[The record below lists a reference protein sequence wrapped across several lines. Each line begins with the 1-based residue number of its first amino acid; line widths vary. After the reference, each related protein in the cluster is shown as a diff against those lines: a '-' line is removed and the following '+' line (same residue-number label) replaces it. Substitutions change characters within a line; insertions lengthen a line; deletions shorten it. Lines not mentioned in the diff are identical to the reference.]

1 MLKLDESFWEKKY
14 QNKDYGWDIGY
25 PSTPL
30 KKYIDQL
37 EDKILKIL
45 VPGAGNAYEVEY
57 LFEQGYK
64 NVSLIDFAETPI
76 DNFKKRLPNFPHN
89 QIFKEDFFAHKEKY
103 KLIIEQ
109 TFFTS
114 LPRSKR
120 TDYAKKMYELLETGG
135 KLSGL
140 LFNHEFNPDHPP
152 FGGTKEEYLK
162 LFTPYFTINVME
174 NCYNSIKPRRDRE
187 LFFILT
193 KK

>member
-1 MLKLDESFWEKKY
+1 MLKLDESFWGKKY
-14 QNKDYGWDIGY
+14 QNEDYGWDIGY

-89 QIFKEDFFAHKEKY
+89 QIFKEDFFAHKENTTSLLSKHFSHLFPEVSELIMRRKCTNY
-103 KLIIEQ
+103 WKQVANFQAFYLIMNSTLIIPLLVEQ
-109 TFFTS
+109 
-114 LPRSKR
+114 
-120 TDYAKKMYELLETGG
+120 KK
-135 KLSGL
+135 
-140 LFNHEFNPDHPP
+140 
-152 FGGTKEEYLK
+152 
-162 LFTPYFTINVME
+162 
-174 NCYNSIKPRRDRE
+174 SI
-187 LFFILT
+187 
-193 KK
+193 